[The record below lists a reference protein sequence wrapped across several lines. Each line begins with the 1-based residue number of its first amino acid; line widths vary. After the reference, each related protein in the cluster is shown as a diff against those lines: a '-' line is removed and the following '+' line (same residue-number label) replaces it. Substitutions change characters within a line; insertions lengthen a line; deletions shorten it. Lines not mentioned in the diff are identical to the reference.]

1 MSFVRPA
8 EAAKFYNVTQTTLQN
23 WANRGKIKSR
33 VLLSGHRRYE
43 IVKPTTGKK
52 SIIYCRVSSAKQRP
66 DLVRQCVDLRKSYPT
81 HILITD
87 IGSGLNFK
95 RWGFKKI
102 LQQLL
107 QGDIGE
113 VVVAHRDRWCRF
125 GFDHFEWLF
134 EQHGAK
140 LTAVYSDSGKSK
152 QDELTEDLMAIVGI
166 FNARYNGARK
176 YSNNKESANQ
186 IDEPDE
192 ITAISDV

>member
-1 MSFVRPA
+1 MSYVRPI

-23 WANRGKIKSR
+23 WANKGKIKTK
-33 VLLSGHRRYE
+33 VLQSGHRRYE
-43 IVKPTTGKK
+43 IVKPDTGKK
-52 SIIYCRVSSAKQRP
+52 SIIYCRVSSVKQRP
-66 DLVRQCVDLRKSYPT
+66 DLVRQYSDLRKIYPT
-81 HILITD
+81 YILITD

-107 QGDIGE
+107 HGDIEE

-134 EQHGAK
+134 EQHNAK

-152 QDELTEDLMAIVGI
+152 RDELTEDLMSIVGV
-166 FNARYNGARK
+166 FNARYNGTRK
-176 YSNNKESANQ
+176 YNNNKESTNS
-186 IDEPDE
+186 IIKPNE
-192 ITAISDV
+192 IEVISDV

>member
-1 MSFVRPA
+1 MSYVRPV
-8 EAAKFYNVTQTTLQN
+8 EAARFYNVTQTTLQN
-23 WANRGKIKSR
+23 WANQGKIKTR

-43 IVKPTTGKK
+43 IPKLTGGRK

-66 DLVRQCVDLRKSYPT
+66 DLVRQCVEMRKKYPT

-87 IGSGLNFK
+87 IGSGLNYK

-107 QGDIGE
+107 QGDIRE

-140 LTAVYSDSGKSK
+140 LQADDNNARKSK
-152 QDELTEDLMAIVGI
+152 QDELTEDLMSILGV

-176 YSNNKESANQ
+176 YSNNLQSSNT
-186 IDEPDE
+186 PDTTNE
-192 ITAISDV
+192 ITISPDV